1 MIYPSYLT
9 MLYTCL
15 TRHCYACMYVSRL
28 FSIHHPP
35 GGQSSRFRSLSSKQF
50 QRVCDTFAVRLM
62 RRPMIQQPLN
72 SVFRAR
78 YRCLL
83 AAPVVE
89 RGSGLVNREDEDLGD
104 VDVGRAS
111 RSPHD
116 LLGNVFRDDY
126 KARYISA
133 RHTGLSGAHLRGCRP
148 S

>member
-1 MIYPSYLT
+1 

-28 FSIHHPP
+28 FYDHPP
-35 GGQSSRFRSLSSKQF
+35 GGPGQSSRFRSPSSKQF

-89 RGSGLVNREDEDLGD
+89 RGSGLVNGENEDLGD

-111 RSPHD
+111 CRPHD
-116 LLGNVFRDDY
+116 LLGDVFRDDY
-126 KARYISA
+126 
-133 RHTGLSGAHLRGCRP
+133 GGAVHQC
-148 S
+148 